1 MICMPRQ
8 RLTFAMR
15 QVLGRLLRGILL
27 LPLSLAVIVLVIIGL
42 INFDLLIAI
51 IPRLI
56 AAIVVVGVLA
66 MILKRMLLPR

>member
-1 MICMPRQ
+1 MVSTPWQ
-8 RLTFAMR
+8 RLTLAMR

-56 AAIVVVGVLA
+56 AVIVIVGVFA
-66 MILKRMLLPR
+66 MILKRMFFPG

>member
-1 MICMPRQ
+1 MVIMPQQ

-15 QVLGRLLRGILL
+15 QALGRLLRGILL
-27 LPLSLAVIVLVIIGL
+27 LPLSVAVIVLVIIGL
-42 INFDLLIAI
+42 INLDLLIAI

-56 AAIVVVGVLA
+56 AAIVVVGVFV

>member
-1 MICMPRQ
+1 MESMPWQ
-8 RLTFAMR
+8 RLIFAMR
-15 QVLGRLLRGILL
+15 QALGRLLRGILL

-56 AAIVVVGVLA
+56 ATIVVVGVFA